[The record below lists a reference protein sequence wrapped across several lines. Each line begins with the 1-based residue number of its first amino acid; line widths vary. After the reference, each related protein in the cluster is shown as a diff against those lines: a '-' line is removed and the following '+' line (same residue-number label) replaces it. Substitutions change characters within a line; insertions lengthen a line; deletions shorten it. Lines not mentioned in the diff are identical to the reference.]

1 MSQRQMLS
9 ATAKLRESKTSNIS
23 FSIFPPGPY
32 DLQIATNSSSAVS
45 HVLHLPHFTPPL
57 PPPPLPLP
65 LRSHLNYFLGQD
77 MDMDSTATPT
87 SSILTLLTDDLL
99 LKILS
104 LLPHESD
111 RKSFRSTCKTFY
123 RLDSL
128 YRTHIRVLRPEF
140 LPSLLSKLPHI
151 ASLDLSVCPSIDD
164 AAVPLLL
171 SSSSAPIWARRIKR
185 LKLSRCPGLRFQG
198 LETLVRYCVN
208 LESVDVSYSSGFG
221 DLEAAALSASA
232 GLREVCLDKCLNI
245 GDVGLA
251 KIAVGC
257 PKLERLSLKWCFEI
271 TDIGVELLSKKCD
284 QLKHLDISYL
294 KVTSES
300 LRWIGRMERLEILQM
315 VGCGLVDGMGLQY
328 IGKGCPSLQ
337 VLDVSRCDKLT
348 PSALSSVIKGHN
360 SLLQLH
366 ASYCFSGLPITF
378 VDQFKG
384 LKKLKVLRI
393 DGARVSDAT
402 LKIISENCKFLTEIW
417 LGKCQGVTDAG
428 IMQLVS
434 GCGNLKVINLT
445 CCGDLSDSAI
455 LAISDSCRD
464 LLCLKLECCNLLSE
478 WSLDYIGSRCFLLEE
493 VDLTDCPGINDIGLN
508 YLSKCLGLVSLKLGL
523 CTNVSD
529 KGLSYI
535 ALNCRK
541 IRELDLYRCT
551 EIGDDGLAA
560 LSCGCKKLQK
570 LILSYCDKVTD
581 RGMECLSSLEELSD
595 LELRGLPNITGTGLR
610 KLAAGCR
617 RLAELDLKSCENIDD
632 SGFWALAYYSRN
644 LRQVNFSGCAVSDV
658 GLCMVMGNLTRLQ
671 DAKLVNLMNVS
682 TSGFELAL
690 RACCARLKKV
700 KLLASF
706 RRLLSPEVIETLEAK
721 GCRIRWD

>member
-1 MSQRQMLS
+1 MQALLPGRLPASD
-9 ATAKLRESKTSNIS
+9 
-23 FSIFPPGPY
+23 PHPGP
-32 DLQIATNSSSAVS
+32 
-45 HVLHLPHFTPPL
+45 
-57 PPPPLPLP
+57 
-65 LRSHLNYFLGQD
+65 
-77 MDMDSTATPT
+77 PT
-87 SSILTLLTDDLL
+87 
-99 LKILS
+99 
-104 LLPHESD
+104 
-111 RKSFRSTCKTFY
+111 
-123 RLDSL
+123 
-128 YRTHIRVLRPEF
+128 RVP
-140 LPSLLSKLPHI
+140 PSLLSKLPHI

-171 SSSSAPIWARRIKR
+171 SSSAALIWARRIKR

-208 LESVDVSYSSGFG
+208 LESVDVSYCSGFG
-221 DLEAAALSASA
+221 DLEAAAMSASA
-232 GLREVCLDKCLNI
+232 GLRELCFDKCLNI

-257 PKLERLSLKWCFEI
+257 PKLKRLSLKWCFEI

-284 QLKHLDISYL
+284 ELKRLDISYL

-315 VGCGLVDGMGLQY
+315 VGCGLVDDMGLQY

-366 ASYCFSGLPITF
+366 ASYCFSGLPITL

-402 LKIISENCKFLTEIW
+402 LKNISENCKFLTEIW

-445 CCGDLSDSAI
+445 CCGDLSDAAI

-478 WSLDYIGSRCFLLEE
+478 RSLDYIGLRCILLEE

-508 YLSKCLGLVSLKLGL
+508 YLSKCSGLVSLKLGL
-523 CTNVSD
+523 CTNISD
-529 KGLSYI
+529 KG
-535 ALNCRK
+535 
-541 IRELDLYRCT
+541 CT

-617 RLAELDLKSCENIDD
+617 RLTELDLKSCENIDD

-644 LRQVNFSGCAVSDV
+644 LRQVNFSGCAISDV

-682 TSGFELAL
+682 ASGFELAL
-690 RACCARLKKV
+690 EHAVR
-700 KLLASF
+700 
-706 RRLLSPEVIETLEAK
+706 
-721 GCRIRWD
+721 G

>member
-1 MSQRQMLS
+1 MQVS
-9 ATAKLRESKTSNIS
+9 ATK
-23 FSIFPPGPY
+23 FPPSTVIFIPENP
-32 DLQIATNSSSAVS
+32 LRRRHHS
-45 HVLHLPHFTPPL
+45 TPPL
-57 PPPPLPLP
+57 PPELLPQ
-65 LRSHLNYFLGQD
+65 H
-77 MDMDSTATPT
+77 MDSSTPT
-87 SSILTLLTDDLL
+87 SPSILTLLTDDLL

-104 LLPHESD
+104 QLPHESD
-111 RKSFRSTCKTFY
+111 RKSFRSTCKAFY
-123 RLDSL
+123 RVDSL
-128 YRTHIRVLRPEF
+128 LRTHIRVLRPEF

-164 AAVPLLL
+164 AALPLLL
-171 SSSSAPIWARRIKR
+171 SSSAAPIWARRIKR

-198 LETLVRYCVN
+198 LETLVRNCVN

-221 DLEAAALSASA
+221 DLEAAALSAAA
-232 GLREVCLDKCLNI
+232 GLRELCLDKCLNI

-300 LRWIGRMERLEILQM
+300 LRWISRMWRLEILQM
-315 VGCGLVDGMGLQY
+315 VGCGLVDDKGLQY

-337 VLDVSRCDKLT
+337 VLDISRHLEVTVDLKYQD
-348 PSALSSVIKGHN
+348 I
-360 SLLQLH
+360 
-366 ASYCFSGLPITF
+366 PITF
-378 VDQFKG
+378 VNEFKG
-384 LKKLKVLRI
+384 LKKLKVLRV

-417 LGKCQGVTDAG
+417 LGKCRGVTDAG

-464 LLCLKLECCNLLSE
+464 LLCLKLECCNLLSQR
-478 WSLDYIGSRCFLLEE
+478 SLDYLGSRCFLLEE

-508 YLSKCLGLVSLKLGL
+508 YLSKCSGLVSMKLGL
-523 CTNVSD
+523 CTNISD
-529 KGLSYI
+529 KGLSSI
-535 ALNCRK
+535 ASNCRK

-581 RGMECLSSLEELSD
+581 RGMECLSYLEELSD

-617 RLAELDLKSCENIDD
+617 RLAELDLKNCENIDD

-644 LRQVNFSGCAVSDV
+644 LQQVNFSGCAISDV

-671 DAKLVNLMNVS
+671 DAKLVNLTNVS
-682 TSGFELAL
+682 VSGFELAL
-690 RACCARLKKV
+690 RACCTRLKKV
-700 KLLASF
+700 KLLATF
-706 RRLLSPEVIETLEAK
+706 RRLLSAEVIEALESK